1 MSVLN
6 LNEVYFPLKQGHI
19 YLHDLLQLNN
29 QIGSA
34 YWYRTKFP
42 DLPDIYYEMLEASH
56 FKKLKGYMKRLK
68 NKKRKQFKKY
78 LKKNNKK
85 PPKKFK
91 WDRLKN
97 I

>member
-1 MSVLN
+1 ML
-6 LNEVYFPLKQGHI
+6 E
-19 YLHDLLQLNN
+19 
-29 QIGSA
+29 
-34 YWYRTKFP
+34 FP

-68 NKKRKQFKKY
+68 NRRRKQFKKY

-85 PPKKFK
+85 VPKKMK
-91 WDRLKN
+91 WKRLSEPSKK